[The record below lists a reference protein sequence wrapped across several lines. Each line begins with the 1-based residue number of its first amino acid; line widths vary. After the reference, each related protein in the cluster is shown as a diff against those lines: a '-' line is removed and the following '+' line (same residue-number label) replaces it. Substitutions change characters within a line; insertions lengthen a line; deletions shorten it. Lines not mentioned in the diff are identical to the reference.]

1 MFSMNPTVSV
11 ITVSYNTAASLE
23 QTIQSVL
30 NQRDV
35 TVEYILIDGGS
46 TDGTGEILDRYRQRL
61 AHCISEPDLGVYDAM
76 NKGMALATG
85 DWLFFIGADDRLQD
99 EQTFSQVWSYLAAQ
113 QIHWQELD
121 LVFGDVCYLDGLKLV
136 RRYCSRFDASL
147 YVKNRLHHQG
157 AFYRRSSLAD
167 WRYDRS
173 FRAFA
178 DYELNLKLYLMKSRA
193 VKVPMV
199 IADCQVGGLSG
210 RVLWSGWQE
219 EMDIRHRHLG
229 WWKSLFWDACGVVR
243 YSVKQV
249 QGFSAGRTAP

>member
-23 QTIQSVL
+23 QTIESVL
-30 NQRDV
+30 NQQDV

-46 TDGTGEILDRYRQRL
+46 TDGTSEILDRYRQRL

-85 DWLFFIGADDRLQD
+85 DWLFFIGADDQLTD
-99 EQTFSQVWSYLAAQ
+99 EHTFSQVWGHLAAQ

-121 LVFGDVCYLDGLKLV
+121 LVFGDVRYLDGLQLV
-136 RRYCSRFDASL
+136 RLYCSRFDASL
-147 YVKNRLHHQG
+147 FIKNRLHHQG
-157 AFYRRSSLAD
+157 AFYRRNYLAN

-178 DYELNLKLYLMKSRA
+178 DYELNLKMYLMKSRSA
-193 VKVPMV
+193 KVPTV

-219 EMDIRHRHLG
+219 EMAIRHRHLG
-229 WWKSLFWDACGVVR
+229 PWLSFPWDILGVVR
-243 YSVKQV
+243 YGLKHLRKFSM
-249 QGFSAGRTAP
+249 GFGAL